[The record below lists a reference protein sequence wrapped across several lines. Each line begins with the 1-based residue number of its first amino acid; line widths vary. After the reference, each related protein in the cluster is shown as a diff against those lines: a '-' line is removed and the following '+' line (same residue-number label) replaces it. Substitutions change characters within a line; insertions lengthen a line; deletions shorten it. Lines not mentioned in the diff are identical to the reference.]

1 MTQKISECPRCG
13 KMIYSHAAMCPYCKK
28 KTGFPPA
35 ESVVEQSRET
45 LQQPSRQQG
54 YQAATPQQ
62 QAAPSQ
68 TAATQERRQKKIPF
82 EVTRKYSEVTRKYSK
97 ANIAKVVAIVLLA
110 LTVLG
115 LFLAVQMQNRKQL
128 RLASMVDHGTKDI
141 IDSMANEVSLS
152 GYVIAKFPER
162 SRHCMYYLQDGHMYE
177 FDAFTRDSK
186 EMDLAALNSQAL
198 VNYEGSGILQA
209 NISPDE
215 SYIMIVASRN
225 PSNTE
230 CGLYQMDTKTKAV
243 AVLDRGK
250 VTFDN
255 GEYTVESGG
264 RMARYDQEG
273 TKLAGLT
280 IEEAEALPKPQPK
293 TEKKESTEETTE
305 REEPRVRVTEQIQ
318 PKVDVVKQPTV
329 PTEIKISPKIAP
341 VTPKKDD

>member
-1 MTQKISECPRCG
+1 M
-13 KMIYSHAAMCPYCKK
+13 
-28 KTGFPPA
+28 
-35 ESVVEQSRET
+35 
-45 LQQPSRQQG
+45 
-54 YQAATPQQ
+54 
-62 QAAPSQ
+62 
-68 TAATQERRQKKIPF
+68 PF
-82 EVTRKYSEVTRKYSK
+82 EVSRKYSEVTSKYSK
-97 ANIAKVVAIVLLA
+97 ANIAKGVVIALLA
-110 LTVLG
+110 LAVLG
-115 LFLAVQMQNRKQL
+115 LFIAVQMQNRKPL

-162 SRHCMYYLQDGHMYE
+162 SRHCMYYLQDGRMYE
-177 FDAFTRDSK
+177 FDALTRDSK
-186 EMDLAALNSQAL
+186 ELDLTAMNSQAL

-225 PSNTE
+225 SSNTE
-230 CGLYQMDTKTKAV
+230 CGLYQMDTKTKAI

-293 TEKKESTEETTE
+293 TEKKENTEESTQ

-329 PTEIKISPKIAP
+329 KQLPPNYKLIDA
-341 VTPKKDD
+341 